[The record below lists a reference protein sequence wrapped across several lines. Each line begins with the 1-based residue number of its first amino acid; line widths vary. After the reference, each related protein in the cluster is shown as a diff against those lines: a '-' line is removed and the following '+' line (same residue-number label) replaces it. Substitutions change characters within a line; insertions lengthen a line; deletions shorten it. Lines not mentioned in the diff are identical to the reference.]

1 MTASRELDG
10 QVALLT
16 GSAQNIGR
24 ATALALAEGG
34 AGVVINTRS
43 SMELAEGLAREI
55 RDGGGQ
61 AVAIQGSVA
70 DPADVKALVQQ
81 TMTRFGRIDI
91 LVNNAA
97 VRPRTPLL
105 ELSFEEWRRVQG
117 VILDGAFLCA
127 RAVAP
132 HMVARK
138 YGTIISMGGLTAH
151 AGATERCH
159 VTAAKAGLV
168 GLTKG
173 LAHELAPHGI
183 TVNCV
188 VPGLIDTTRDGTS
201 AVPHAHGH
209 LASIVGRHG
218 RPHEVAG
225 MVRHLCGP
233 HARYITG
240 QTLHVNGGAY
250 LP

>member
-1 MTASRELDG
+1 MTVPRELDG
-10 QVALLT
+10 QVAILT

-24 ATALALAEGG
+24 ATALALAQGG
-34 AGVVINTRS
+34 ARVVVNTRA
-43 SMELAEGLAREI
+43 SMDLAEGVAQEI
-55 RDGGGQ
+55 RGAGGE
-61 AVAIQGSVA
+61 AIAIQGDVTREDDVQKLVDQTVA
-70 DPADVKALVQQ
+70 A
-81 TMTRFGRIDI
+81 FGRVDI

-97 VRPRTPLL
+97 VRLRSPLA
-105 ELSFEEWRRVQG
+105 ETTFAEWRKV
-117 VILDGAFLCA
+117 VAIILDGAFLCA

-132 HMVARK
+132 HMIAQK
-138 YGTIISMGGLTAH
+138 SGTIISMGGLTAH
-151 AGATERCH
+151 AGAAERCH

-173 LAHELAPHGI
+173 LAFELAPHGI

-188 VPGLIDTTRDGTS
+188 VPGLIDTTRDGNS

-209 LASIVGRHG
+209 LEAIVGRPG

-225 MVRHLCGP
+225 MIRHLCGP

-240 QTLHVNGGAY
+240 QTVHVNGGAY